1 MRIPLGRLVAAALLV
16 VGAVVWLRINKPV
29 EGRTLLEITQNHGF
43 TTADLLSVAALLL
56 ALVIAWP
63 VRDDG

>member
-1 MRIPLGRLVAAALLV
+1 MRVSLPRLAVTVVLV

-29 EGRTLLEITQNHGF
+29 EGPTLFELSQNHGV
-43 TTADLLSVAALLL
+43 TAADMLSVAMVLL
-56 ALVIAWP
+56 AAIVARP